1 MLNLAKFFFEHDFN
15 KKLFV
20 MTILS
25 YLPQK
30 FLEHIGPY
38 SVQST
43 LIISPTQDDDRGVY
57 KCTGVTNNGTSTVT
71 FSLHVES
78 EGKIILANYL
88 YFAAIT
94 DVPVPYLHL
103 FLFDSNAT
111 SVIIA
116 WEAFGVSDSAN
127 ITVR

>member
-1 MLNLAKFFFEHDFN
+1 MMTEVFTSVLVLLIMVHRQSHFLYMLKVR
-15 KKLFV
+15 KKL
-20 MTILS
+20 L
-25 YLPQK
+25 
-30 FLEHIGPY
+30 
-38 SVQST
+38 
-43 LIISPTQDDDRGVY
+43 
-57 KCTGVTNNGTSTVT
+57 
-71 FSLHVES
+71 FS
-78 EGKIILANYL
+78 ANYL
-88 YFAAIT
+88 YFAVTT